1 MLLPHEVDIKYCLKS
16 RLAQL
21 LREEE
26 IKWFQRS
33 NSDKL
38 LKGDSNTKYFQLVA
52 NGRYRRTCIF
62 QLEADGRIIKGDD
75 HLESYITQYYKRLFG
90 PPEGETFSLDGNRRD
105 DTPQIAAE
113 DNEKN

>member
-1 MLLPHEVDIKYCLKS
+1 VD
-16 RLAQL
+16 
-21 LREEE
+21 
-26 IKWFQRS
+26 
-33 NSDKL
+33 
-38 LKGDSNTKYFQLVA
+38 GH
-52 NGRYRRTCIF
+52 
-62 QLEADGRIIKGDD
+62 IIKGDD